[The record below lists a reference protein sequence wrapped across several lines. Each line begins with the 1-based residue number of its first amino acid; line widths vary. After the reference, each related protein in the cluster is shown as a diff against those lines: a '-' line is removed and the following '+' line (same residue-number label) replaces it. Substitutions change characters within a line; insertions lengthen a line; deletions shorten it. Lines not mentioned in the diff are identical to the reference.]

1 MIQIML
7 VSVWQQVSV
16 RHVSVVWLWHRL
28 TDAIVL
34 PYSIIGSK
42 MRLSGEKTKT
52 AYWFIMI
59 MFFALV
65 SGLVFSA
72 TDFGRGIDSLVFDK
86 IAPLLGSPREVH
98 DPLIILI
105 GEDDYSAAGTPLA
118 LWGTHLV
125 PLLERIEPG
134 RPEAIGLD
142 MILPQ
147 FPLNRIIKDHDKKIF
162 KTLKRIS
169 KHCRL
174 ISGYGIAQN
183 GQIKEP
189 FVLYQKILGPNGY
202 GYLNLTPDSDG
213 VCRKQA
219 LTFLADNGNKRLY
232 SFSWFL
238 AGVKGLPPV
247 EAIPDWRNPARIP
260 TLTFQEALKA
270 DPANF
275 ADKVVIIG
283 VDFDFE
289 DRHPIPSSTNDEAGV
304 IFQARIVEALR
315 SGRLLSAPPWPYSLL
330 APAVLM
336 VFLTLF
342 LTRKSSL
349 LRVIVSGSGMLTGLA
364 AIMIGCLAGGIVLR
378 PSAAM
383 VGVIA
388 ACLARLFQG
397 YLSVK
402 DTFGRYVS
410 REVRDEILSGR
421 IPLDGEIKEVT
432 VLFADLRDFTPMVE
446 ATPPKEVVKII
457 NNYFREMAGA
467 IREQKGLVLQ
477 YIGDEIEAVFGAP
490 VPVPDH
496 RRLAVRAAID
506 MRRRLQIVNRRLAQ
520 QGYAPLRHGI
530 GIHTGEVLAGNIG
543 GGDRVSYSL
552 VGDAVNLASRLQGL
566 NKQFGTEIIISAR
579 TLAGLD
585 KDIPV
590 KHLPPTLIK
599 GKSKKVDIFAVI

>member
-1 MIQIML
+1 
-7 VSVWQQVSV
+7 
-16 RHVSVVWLWHRL
+16 
-28 TDAIVL
+28 
-34 PYSIIGSK
+34 
-42 MRLSGEKTKT
+42 
-52 AYWFIMI
+52 
-59 MFFALV
+59 
-65 SGLVFSA
+65 
-72 TDFGRGIDSLVFDK
+72 
-86 IAPLLGSPREVH
+86 
-98 DPLIILI
+98 
-105 GEDDYSAAGTPLA
+105 
-118 LWGTHLV
+118 
-125 PLLERIEPG
+125 LERIELG
-134 RPEAIGLD
+134 RPEAVGLD

-147 FPLNRIIKDHDKKIF
+147 FPLNRIIKNHDKKVF

-174 ISGYGIAQN
+174 ISGYGIVQN

-202 GYLNLTPDSDG
+202 GYLNLTPDPDG

-219 LTFLADNGNKRLY
+219 LTFLADKGEKRLY

-238 AGVKGLPPV
+238 AGATGLPPV

-260 TLTFQEALKA
+260 TLTFQQALKT

-275 ADKVVIIG
+275 TDRVVIIG

-289 DRHPIPSSTNDEAGV
+289 DRHPTPASVQDEPGV
-304 IFQARIVEALR
+304 VFQARVVEALR

-342 LTRKSSL
+342 LTRKASL
-349 LRVIVSGSGMLTGLA
+349 LRVIVSGTGMLTGLTVL
-364 AIMIGCLAGGIVLR
+364 MIGCLAGGVVLR

-383 VGVIA
+383 VGLIA
-388 ACLARLFQG
+388 ACSARLFQG

-421 IPLDGEIKEVT
+421 IPLDGEMKEVT
-432 VLFADLRDFTPMVE
+432 MLFADLRNFTPMVE

-457 NNYFREMAGA
+457 NSYFREMAGA

-477 YIGDEIEAVFGAP
+477 YIGDEIMAVFGAP

-496 RRLAVRAAID
+496 RRLAVRAAIG
-506 MRRRLQIVNRRLAQ
+506 MRRRLKIVNRRLVQ
-520 QGYAPLRHGI
+520 QGYSPLRHGI
-530 GIHTGEVLAGNIG
+530 GIYSGEVLAGNIG

-552 VGDAVNLASRLQGL
+552 VGDTVNLASRLQGL
-566 NKQFGTEIIISAR
+566 NKQFGTEIIIGAR
-579 TLAGLD
+579 TLAGID

-590 KHLPPTLIK
+590 KQLPPTPIK
-599 GKSKKVDIFAVI
+599 GKTKKVDIFTVL

>member
-1 MIQIML
+1 MC
-7 VSVWQQVSV
+7 
-16 RHVSVVWLWHRL
+16 
-28 TDAIVL
+28 DATYCKKLESDAMVL

-42 MRLSGEKTKT
+42 MRLSGEKAKR

-59 MFFALV
+59 MFFAVAL
-65 SGLVFSA
+65 GLIFSA
-72 TDFGRGIDSLVFDK
+72 TDLGKGIDGLFFDR
-86 IAPLLGSPREVH
+86 IAPLLGTPREVH
-98 DPLIILI
+98 DPLVILI

-125 PLLERIEPG
+125 PLLERIELG
-134 RPEAIGLD
+134 RPEAVGLD

-147 FPLNRIIKDHDKKIF
+147 FPLNRIIKNHDKKVF

-202 GYLNLTPDSDG
+202 GYLNLTPDPDG

-219 LTFLADNGNKRLY
+219 LTFLADKGDKRLY

-260 TLTFQEALKA
+260 TLTFQQALKT

-275 ADKVVIIG
+275 TDRVVIIG

-289 DRHPIPSSTNDEAGV
+289 DRHPTPASVQDEAGV
-304 IFQARIVEALR
+304 VFQARVVEALR

-342 LTRKSSL
+342 LTRKASL
-349 LRVIVSGSGMLTGLA
+349 LRVIVSGTGMLTGLTVL
-364 AIMIGCLAGGIVLR
+364 MIGCLAGGVVLR

-383 VGVIA
+383 VGLIA
-388 ACLARLFQG
+388 ACSARLFQG

-421 IPLDGEIKEVT
+421 IPLDGEMKEVT
-432 VLFADLRDFTPMVE
+432 MLFADLRNFTPMVE

-457 NNYFREMAGA
+457 NSYFREMAGA

-477 YIGDEIEAVFGAP
+477 YIGDEIMAVFGAP

-496 RRLAVRAAID
+496 RRLAVRAAIG
-506 MRRRLQIVNRRLAQ
+506 MRRRLKIMNRRLAR

-530 GIHTGEVLAGNIG
+530 GMHSGEVLAGNIG

-552 VGDAVNLASRLQGL
+552 IGDTVNLASRLQGL
-566 NKQFGTEIIISAR
+566 NKQFGTEIIIGAR
-579 TLAGLD
+579 TLAGID

-590 KHLPPTLIK
+590 KQLPPTPIK
-599 GKSKKVDIFAVI
+599 GKTKKVDIFTVL

>member
-1 MIQIML
+1 M
-7 VSVWQQVSV
+7 
-16 RHVSVVWLWHRL
+16 
-28 TDAIVL
+28 VL
-34 PYSIIGSK
+34 PYPIIRSK
-42 MRLSGEKTKT
+42 MRLGGEKTKT

-59 MFFALV
+59 LFLAVV
-65 SGLVFSA
+65 SGLIFSA
-72 TDFGRGIDSLVFDK
+72 TDLGRGIDGLFFDR
-86 IAPLLGSPREVH
+86 IAPLLGNPRKVNN
-98 DPLIILI
+98 PLVILI
-105 GEDDYSAAGTPLA
+105 GEEDYSAAGTPLA

-134 RPEAIGLD
+134 RPEAVGLD

-147 FPLNRIIKDHDKKIF
+147 FPLNRIIKGHDKEVF
-162 KTLKRIS
+162 KALKRIS

-174 ISGYGIAQN
+174 ISGYGIARN
-183 GQIKEP
+183 GRIKEP
-189 FVLYQKILGPNGY
+189 FVLYQKILGPDGY
-202 GYLNLTPDSDG
+202 GYLNITPDTDG

-219 LTFLADNGNKRLY
+219 LTFLADKREKRLY
-232 SFSWFL
+232 SFSWLL
-238 AGVKGLPPV
+238 AGANGLPPV
-247 EAIPDWRNPARIP
+247 EAMPDWRNPARIP
-260 TLTFQEALKA
+260 TLTFQQALKT
-270 DPANF
+270 DPSNF

-289 DRHPIPSSTNDEAGV
+289 DRHPTPASVKDEAGV
-304 IFQARIVEALR
+304 VFQARVVEALR
-315 SGRLLSAPPWPYSLL
+315 SGRLLSTPPWPYSLL

-336 VFLTLF
+336 VFLILF
-342 LTRKSSL
+342 LTRKASL
-349 LRVIVSGSGMLTGLA
+349 LRVIVSGAGMLTGLTA
-364 AIMIGCLAGGIVLR
+364 VMIGCLAGGIVLK

-383 VGVIA
+383 VGIIA
-388 ACLARLFQG
+388 ACSARLIQG
-397 YLSVK
+397 YWSVK

-446 ATPPKEVVKII
+446 STPPKEVVKII
-457 NNYFREMAGA
+457 NSYFREMADA

-496 RRLAVRAAID
+496 RRLAVRAAIS
-506 MRRRLQIVNRRLAQ
+506 MRRRLKIVNRRLAQ

-552 VGDAVNLASRLQGL
+552 VGDTVNLASRLQGL

-579 TLAGLD
+579 TLAGMD

-590 KHLPPTLIK
+590 KQLQPTPIK
-599 GKSKKVDIFAVI
+599 GKTKKVDIFAVL